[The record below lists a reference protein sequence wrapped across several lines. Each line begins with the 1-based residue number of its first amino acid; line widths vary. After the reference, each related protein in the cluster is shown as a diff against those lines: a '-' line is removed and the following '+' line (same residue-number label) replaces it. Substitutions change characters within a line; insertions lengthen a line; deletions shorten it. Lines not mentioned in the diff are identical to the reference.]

1 MACHEITIKCFFDFI
16 NHDNRLQGNS
26 VTFPAVITLDCR
38 ASLNSDTQPALSHLK
53 SVPRPHHNKAII
65 RIRSNDK
72 QTNTERTL
80 IVSDEDTPRLNSLVP
95 QKLYETQPGGT
106 TISMEYRV
114 PFPVS
119 LFLLFTRATRLRKN
133 VYVKR
138 EPPE

>member
-1 MACHEITIKCFFDFI
+1 MSLVTACHEITIKCFFDFI

-80 IVSDEDTPRLNSLVP
+80 IVSDEDTPRLNSL
-95 QKLYETQPGGT
+95 
-106 TISMEYRV
+106 
-114 PFPVS
+114 
-119 LFLLFTRATRLRKN
+119 A
-133 VYVKR
+133 
-138 EPPE
+138 PEII